1 VKVDLRAV
9 PLAAPIAGRVP
20 PHNLEAEAS
29 VLGSLML
36 DRNAIVRIADFLRP
50 DDFYLDQHGQVYRA
64 AINLYDRSDPI
75 DLLTMASELE
85 KMRVLDRIG
94 GQEFLA
100 ELESG
105 VPTAANVEYYGHLVE
120 EAATK
125 RKLIAAGSRITGFG
139 FDESV
144 PAVQALDQAEGVI
157 FSIAEGRITQDFVPL
172 KDVLKETWDQIERI
186 HKDQS
191 LLSGVPS
198 GFTDLDAKTGGFQK
212 SDLIII
218 AARPGIGKTSLTL
231 NIAQH
236 ASIQHKIPVAIFSL
250 EMSEQQ
256 LVTRL
261 LCSEAAVDSYR
272 LRSGLL
278 KDSEWPRIAQAMGA
292 LSEAQIFIDDSPSIS
307 AIELRTK
314 ARRLKSA
321 NNLGLIIVDYLQ
333 LMHGQNQENRVQE
346 ISDIS
351 RSLKSLARELQ
362 IPVIACSQLSREP
375 EKRTDHRPQ
384 LADLRESGALEQD
397 ADLVLFIYRERMY
410 NDNLAD
416 DKRNIAEILIGKHR
430 NGPVGKVELL
440 FVDEQTK
447 FVNLDRRR

>member
-1 VKVDLRAV
+1 MKVDLRAV

-85 KMRVLDRIG
+85 RMRVLDRIG

-157 FSIAEGRITQDFVPL
+157 FSIAEGRITQDLVAL

-212 SDLIII
+212 SDLIVI
-218 AARPGIGKTSLTL
+218 ASRPGVGKTSFML

-321 NNLGLIIVDYLQ
+321 VS
-333 LMHGQNQENRVQE
+333 QE
-346 ISDIS
+346 S
-351 RSLKSLARELQ
+351 
-362 IPVIACSQLSREP
+362 CS
-375 EKRTDHRPQ
+375 
-384 LADLRESGALEQD
+384 
-397 ADLVLFIYRERMY
+397 
-410 NDNLAD
+410 
-416 DKRNIAEILIGKHR
+416 
-430 NGPVGKVELL
+430 
-440 FVDEQTK
+440 
-447 FVNLDRRR
+447 

>member
-1 VKVDLRAV
+1 MKVDLRAV

-29 VLGSLML
+29 VLGSLM
-36 DRNAIVRIADFLRP
+36 
-50 DDFYLDQHGQVYRA
+50 
-64 AINLYDRSDPI
+64 
-75 DLLTMASELE
+75 
-85 KMRVLDRIG
+85 LDRIG

>member
-85 KMRVLDRIG
+85 RMRVLDRIG

-157 FSIAEGRITQDFVPL
+157 FSIAEGRITQDFVAL

-416 DKRNIAEILIGKHR
+416 DKRNVAEILIGKHR